1 MIYIFAALYAEVKP
15 LIEALQLKK
24 RMDSSHFQQFASR
37 DGELLLTLT
46 GVGMVSAAAAVG
58 AVLSQGR
65 AGAADL
71 LLSVGSCAKINTST
85 GSCMELNTSISS
97 CAKINTSIGSCVEMN
112 ASVGGFAK
120 MNTSVGSCADL
131 HASDIAEIPGTQ
143 TYLLHKLINE
153 STGRSFY
160 PDIVLDAQI
169 PEAACITGARV
180 LESPAATPGPLQS
193 CEDRIETELRDQS
206 IANTFLQKRLT
217 SVTEM
222 YTAEEAALKV
232 EQLEHY
238 EREAVAGAAPL
249 LYDMESAA
257 IYEAGSIFLGPHQMH
272 FLRFVTDTGAE
283 QVTRQQL
290 EARAE
295 EAAGTILSY
304 IKKLRE
310 LMRMLQARQTIPTQE
325 QEMEISMLGEEL
337 HCSTAMYYELRQYLK
352 FAILSG
358 IHWESAVD
366 ALRKTGKL
374 PAGDRRAGKKV
385 LNEIKHAILS

>member
-46 GVGMVSAAAAVG
+46 GVGIIPAAAAVG

-65 AGAADL
+65 AGATDL
-71 LLSVGSCAKINTST
+71 LLSI
-85 GSCMELNTSISS
+85 
-97 CAKINTSIGSCVEMN
+97 
-112 ASVGGFAK
+112 
-120 MNTSVGSCADL
+120 GSCADL
-131 HASDIAEIPGTQ
+131 NASDIAKTPGTK

-160 PDIVLDAQI
+160 PDIVLDTQI

-180 LESPAATPGPLQS
+180 LESPAAKPGPQQS
-193 CEDRIETELRDQS
+193 CEDRIGTELQDQS
-206 IANTFLQKRLT
+206 IANTSLQKRLT
-217 SVTEM
+217 SAKEM
-222 YTAEEAALKV
+222 YIVEEAALQVK
-232 EQLEHY
+232 QMEHY
-238 EREAVAGAAPL
+238 EREALAGAGPL

-283 QVTRQQL
+283 LVTRQQL
-290 EARAE
+290 EARAG

-304 IKKLRE
+304 IKKLQE
-310 LMRMLQARQTIPTQE
+310 LMGMLQARQTIQTQE
-325 QEMEISMLGEEL
+325 QEMEISRLGEEL

-358 IHWESAVD
+358 LHWESMVD

-374 PAGDRRAGKKV
+374 PTGDRRAGKKV
-385 LNEIKHAILS
+385 LNEIKHAILG